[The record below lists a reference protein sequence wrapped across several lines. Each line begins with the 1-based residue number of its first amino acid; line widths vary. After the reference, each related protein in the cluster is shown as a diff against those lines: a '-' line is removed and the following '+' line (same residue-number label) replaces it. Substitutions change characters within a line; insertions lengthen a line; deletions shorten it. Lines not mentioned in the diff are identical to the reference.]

1 MAMSDVSQAAPPR
14 RRPDGELLWVHATS
28 TERFLALCDLGTRL
42 KTARPDLVVLVTWE
56 PDILVPQDTEGC
68 DIAAGMLPPDNAP
81 EVRAF
86 LNRWQPDFC
95 IWSGGRLRRTLLRRM
110 REQGLD
116 ALLVDITEEELP
128 SRTSRWLPDQRKRML
143 DGFSAIL
150 TPDPAV
156 RTQLLRSGLSAQK
169 VQVSGRLRI
178 STTPPGCND
187 DDLEDLQSTLGS
199 RPVWLAAHIRPDELP
214 MVLEAQRIALRL
226 LHRLILV
233 LSPDG
238 PANLEIFR
246 SALRDSGLQFADWE
260 AGNEPDD
267 YTQILL
273 TDGEELGLWYRLAPV
288 CLMGGSLLRGREGH
302 SPLDAAALGSAI
314 LHGPGTVRHQEIYAQ
329 LTRAGAAEC
338 VYTAQELAEMVIHL
352 SAPDMAAEM
361 ALAGWEAV
369 TEGAAMTDELI
380 DRVQDLLDAQEAQHA
395 TP

>member
-1 MAMSDVSQAAPPR
+1 MALSEASMPDQTG
-14 RRPDGELLWVHATS
+14 RPDGEVLWVHATS
-28 TERFLALCDLGTRL
+28 TERFLALCDLGARL
-42 KTARPDLVVLVTWE
+42 KTARPDLVILGTWE
-56 PDILVPQDTEGC
+56 PDMVVPEDTEGC
-68 DIAAGMLPPDNAP
+68 DIAAGLLPPDT
-81 EVRAF
+81 VVDMRAF
-86 LNRWQPDFC
+86 LDRWRPDFC

-110 REQGLD
+110 REQELD
-116 ALLVDITEEELP
+116 ALLVDVTEDELP
-128 SRTSRWLPDQRKRML
+128 SRTSRWLPDQRKRMF

-150 TPDPAV
+150 TADPAV
-156 RTQLLRSGLSAQK
+156 RAQLLRIGLSPQK

-187 DDLEDLQSTLGS
+187 DDLEDMQSTLGS
-199 RPVWLAAHIRPDELP
+199 RPVWLAAHVRPDELP
-214 MVLEAQRIALRL
+214 MVLESQRIALRL

-238 PANLEIFR
+238 AANLEIFR

-260 AGNEPDD
+260 AGDVPDD

-273 TDGEELGLWYRLAPV
+273 TDGEELGLWYRLSPV

-329 LTRAGAAEC
+329 LAEVGAAEC
-338 VYTAQELAEMVIHL
+338 IYTAQELAEMVLHL

-369 TEGAAMTDELI
+369 TEGAAVTDELI
-380 DRVQDLLDAQEAQHA
+380 DRVQDLLDEREAHHA
-395 TP
+395 TS